1 MAPIGGIIVLTGS
14 RAAAVGAVAGLA
26 AIVWLR
32 LRANGRSVLVFM
44 LIGLLLIAGV
54 TIAYGDVLYKALD
67 RFYDL
72 TKADRGIGSGATGRV
87 TAWKATWELFTR
99 NPVFGVGFRAHEHLL
114 KVDTSAHN
122 GYLATLAEVGVI
134 GFVGVLYLVVR
145 GLRLLWSYSKE
156 PERGFTYS
164 VLFGLCLAYLLLAL
178 FERYLINVGNPTSL
192 LFLLGVMRPGLMQG
206 PVEEPDESSVL
217 YPEEPAVG
225 EAEQEAYGH
234 G

>member
-1 MAPIGGIIVLTGS
+1 
-14 RAAAVGAVAGLA
+14 
-26 AIVWLR
+26 
-32 LRANGRSVLVFM
+32 
-44 LIGLLLIAGV
+44 
-54 TIAYGDVLYKALD
+54 
-67 RFYDL
+67 
-72 TKADRGIGSGATGRV
+72 
-87 TAWKATWELFTR
+87 
-99 NPVFGVGFRAHEHLL
+99 L